1 MRSTVPPGV
10 CPERSRR
17 ARWALPLLLLA
28 ILGLVIPGLVAP
40 ATAYAADDPGIKVEV
55 TKLVATDKEGN
66 GESDTQ
72 LIQWQPVKIGGT
84 WDASSLPAIAA
95 GTSFTL
101 GFPEVFTFREPP
113 RTDPMT
119 VRDEGGVER
128 TVGECTTTNAA
139 MTCTFN
145 EEAANLSRAGF
156 KNFKGGFSLL
166 LTVAAATSQGT
177 VKFNLNGQQRDVDLP
192 GPAGIAAELYGPA
205 QLTKWTQ
212 NPVSI
217 GQTTNT
223 WAVFFG
229 TDYMRDNVKPA
240 GTIKTDGSV
249 STLVF
254 HEVLAP
260 GQEFDWSRP
269 GEAYVGFHRSAA
281 NNELFDT
288 LWSMN
293 GAVKHPDWNVE
304 IINNAANDI
313 TIKITGPFPAATN
326 MIAYLPVKFAEPAKP
341 GVKYSNTVS
350 AEGLESSSTVSAYYV
365 DTVEITVTME
375 PGYGTFKVNKL
386 VEGSGAALLDKDV
399 QFPVRVDFTLPAHY
413 NTYNPVWQ
421 PPAGFTIDPDGLS
434 GHGSIM
440 IAPGKTTYFDPQV
453 TLPTGTKVT
462 LSEDPSA
469 AQPAAPR
476 TIQWGEPA
484 ISNNSFVIGDQQVT
498 NVQIT
503 NSATY
508 VARPAVS
515 VGDYVWEDVNKD
527 GLQDDADKP
536 IEGVTLTISR
546 SDGGTVNN
554 ADGSARAELTTK
566 TDAAGKYVFDNLQV
580 LPANTHY
587 VVTAT
592 APEGFE
598 ATKDGAGERDKDS
611 SARAGKAESV
621 DLTTDGASD
630 MTLDFGFARP
640 AVSVGDYVWEDVNKD
655 GLQDDA
661 DKPIEGVT
669 LTISRSDGGTVNNA
683 DGSARAELT
692 TKTDAAGKYVFDNL
706 QVLPANTHY
715 VVTATAP
722 EGFEATKDGAGERD
736 KDSSARAG
744 KAESVDLTTDGASD
758 MTLDFGFARPEPPAT
773 PAPTVAP
780 STEPDE
786 PSATPT
792 ATPSAEPSATPSTEP
807 NEPSA
812 APTDQ
817 PTATPT
823 DEPTATPTDE
833 PTATPTDQPTAT
845 PTDQPTDQPTATDEP
860 TAEPAEPTATSS
872 TDLNEPLASTGASI
886 LVPLLIAGAALGG
899 GSVLVARR
907 RYNG

>member
-55 TKLVATDKEGN
+55 NKLVATDKEGN

-72 LIQWQPVKIGGT
+72 LIQWQPVKVGGT
-84 WDASSLPAIAA
+84 WDASSLPAITA
-95 GTSFTL
+95 GTSFTV

-139 MTCTFN
+139 MTCIFN

-375 PGYGTFKVNKL
+375 LGYGTFKVNKL

-484 ISNNSFVIGDQQVT
+484 IGNNGFVIGDQQVT

-508 VARPAVS
+508 VAPPAVS

-630 MTLDFGFARP
+630 MTLDFGF
-640 AVSVGDYVWEDVNKD
+640 V
-655 GLQDDA
+655 
-661 DKPIEGVT
+661 
-669 LTISRSDGGTVNNA
+669 
-683 DGSARAELT
+683 
-692 TKTDAAGKYVFDNL
+692 
-706 QVLPANTHY
+706 
-715 VVTATAP
+715 
-722 EGFEATKDGAGERD
+722 
-736 KDSSARAG
+736 
-744 KAESVDLTTDGASD
+744 
-758 MTLDFGFARPEPPAT
+758 RPEPPAT

-786 PSATPT
+786 PSAAPTPAPT
-792 ATPSAEPSATPSTEP
+792 AAPSTEPSATPSTEP
-807 NEPSA
+807 SAEPS
-812 APTDQ
+812 
-817 PTATPT
+817 ATPT
-823 DEPTATPTDE
+823 DEPVA
-833 PTATPTDQPTAT
+833 PTATPSTEPDELSVAPSTEPGEPSVAPTAT
-845 PTDQPTDQPTATDEP
+845 P
-860 TAEPAEPTATSS
+860 S

-907 RYNG
+907 RHNG

>member
-10 CPERSRR
+10 SPERSRR

-55 TKLVATDKEGN
+55 NKLVATDKEGN

-72 LIQWQPVKIGGT
+72 LIQWQPVKVGGT
-84 WDASSLPAIAA
+84 WDASSLPAITA
-95 GTSFTL
+95 GTSFTV

-350 AEGLESSSTVSAYYV
+350 VEGLESSSTVSAYYV
-365 DTVEITVTME
+365 DAVEITVTME
-375 PGYGTFKVNKL
+375 PGYGTFKVSKL

-508 VARPAVS
+508 VAPPAVS

-630 MTLDFGFARP
+630 MTLDFGF
-640 AVSVGDYVWEDVNKD
+640 V
-655 GLQDDA
+655 
-661 DKPIEGVT
+661 
-669 LTISRSDGGTVNNA
+669 
-683 DGSARAELT
+683 
-692 TKTDAAGKYVFDNL
+692 
-706 QVLPANTHY
+706 
-715 VVTATAP
+715 
-722 EGFEATKDGAGERD
+722 
-736 KDSSARAG
+736 
-744 KAESVDLTTDGASD
+744 
-758 MTLDFGFARPEPPAT
+758 RPEPPAT
-773 PAPTVAP
+773 PAPTATP
-780 STEPDE
+780 STEPDDPSATPTAEPTDEPTAEPSATPTATPSTDPDE

-792 ATPSAEPSATPSTEP
+792 ATPSTEPDDPSATP
-807 NEPSA
+807 
-812 APTDQ
+812 
-817 PTATPT
+817 TATP
-823 DEPTATPTDE
+823 
-833 PTATPTDQPTAT
+833 
-845 PTDQPTDQPTATDEP
+845 
-860 TAEPAEPTATSS
+860 S